1 MTEYKSKISEY
12 IAGKISPEEFL
23 SYLENTPEL
32 FDKLEKLTLE
42 AGITQKARKQVPL
55 DFFFT
60 ELSDEAKNSINSA
73 RYALI
78 SASKETQTAYAK
90 DLLLLLRKLNFE
102 KGFLP
107 ATLSMQLDLYHS
119 NIDAPNYA
127 EMLPDFMRGIFD
139 TTHFIEEELPYNV
152 RGITENRSRTLA
164 WHYAEIQTR
173 FAFLMSA
180 LFPDESFPRDEKLR
194 EKASFSDDVRPD
206 YIGGGDLDTERI
218 IGGIIDKIIAELPD
232 NMPLA
237 KRKKAIKEKIK
248 YGINTNNRVFLT
260 LATEYNKKVISKPIK
275 VPSQNCIVT
284 RLKSISDCNLR
295 KLVISIKNTL
305 KFISLKKSRTV
316 ASALKIKKEYK
327 NLDIWS

>member
-12 IAGKISPEEFL
+12 IAGKIPPEEFL

-42 AGITQKARKQVPL
+42 AGIMQKVRKQVPL

-60 ELSDEAKNSINSA
+60 ELSDEAKNSINGA
-73 RYALI
+73 RNALM

-90 DLLLLLRKLNFE
+90 DLLLLLRKLNSE
-102 KGFLP
+102 KEFLP

-139 TTHFIEEELPYNV
+139 TTHFIEEECPYNV

-164 WHYAEIQTR
+164 WHYVEIQTR

-180 LFPDESFPRDEKLR
+180 LFPDESFARDEKLR

-218 IGGIIDKIIAELPD
+218 IGGIIDKIIAEFPD
-232 NMPLA
+232 NMPLT

-248 YGINTNNRVFLT
+248 EAFPCKKKKAPRWIQSEEWQISANGKPMRFIEQKSAKDKTRSGTDVTVYYFED
-260 LATEYNKKVISKPIK
+260 TETGEI
-275 VPSQNCIVT
+275 
-284 RLKSISDCNLR
+284 
-295 KLVISIKNTL
+295 
-305 KFISLKKSRTV
+305 RTV
-316 ASALKIKKEYK
+316 EQFK
-327 NLDIWS
+327 